1 MSPSGTDSVSS
12 TAMNRFWDTFI
23 KPVLPVF
30 LTVTRNI
37 GGEFYSLQGRA
48 RQTGWSPNRID
59 FQASAPDRVKINQ
72 NAGSYW
78 RDERGEPLF
87 PDYREFEESKPF
99 LVDVAAG
106 NGSIYCRPRFHEAG
120 IALTLIALA
129 AAVLLWYLLAKPLS
143 GGARNGGAG
152 RPGSL

>member
-1 MSPSGTDSVSS
+1 M
-12 TAMNRFWDTFI
+12 
-23 KPVLPVF
+23 
-30 LTVTRNI
+30 
-37 GGEFYSLQGRA
+37 
-48 RQTGWSPNRID
+48 
-59 FQASAPDRVKINQ
+59 KINQ